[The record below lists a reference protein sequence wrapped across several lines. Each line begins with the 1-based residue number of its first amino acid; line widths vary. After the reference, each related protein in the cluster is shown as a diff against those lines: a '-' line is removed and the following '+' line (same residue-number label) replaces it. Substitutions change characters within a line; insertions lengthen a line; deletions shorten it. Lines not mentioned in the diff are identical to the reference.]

1 LISWKDCSKTLFP
14 CQEFPCGIKKQ
25 PGCSRSRVSFC
36 NSALFIFGEKFN
48 QTISEIYLMSI
59 LNAFSPTSYKLKSIA
74 TGAEFDD
81 SGWLLDAPD
90 ELKPGLIRA
99 VYEHKKLPLYPDEFG
114 LYKFAAW
121 LPVQRLLK
129 GSSAP
134 VTYRSEGLARALG
147 LENLWITFSGYW
159 PEKGAM
165 MKTCAFKETEAYSV
179 CGRMH
184 GHEKKVLVVASAGN
198 TSRSFARVCSDNN
211 IPLLLCMPEDNI
223 GSMWFD
229 SPVADHV
236 KLVVSRTGS
245 DYYDA
250 IHLSAQACKNP
261 HFFPEGGAK
270 NIARRDGMGTTVLSA
285 VTTIGEI
292 PEYYYQA
299 IGSGTGAIAAWEAN
313 LRFLDDGRFGNRKM
327 KLMVS
332 QNEPFLPIYD
342 AWKARSRQLL
352 PLSDDTARS
361 QVAEINAKV
370 LSNRRP
376 PYSLAGG
383 LFDALLDSGGD
394 VLKAT
399 NEQAALAA
407 EIFQQTEGIDIHP
420 AAAIATATLIK
431 CVQQKTIDR
440 QALIMLNITGGGE
453 DKFKQE
459 KALHYLKP
467 SLVFDVNT
475 GDAEVAEKL
484 NALFG
489 F

>member
-1 LISWKDCSKTLFP
+1 MQKLQHTPLLQAF
-14 CQEFPCGIKKQ
+14 
-25 PGCSRSRVSFC
+25 
-36 NSALFIFGEKFN
+36 FIFGKKFN
-48 QTISEIYLMSI
+48 QTLSFCYFMSV
-59 LNAFSPTSYKLKSIA
+59 LNAFSPTSYRLKSMA

-81 SGWLLDAPD
+81 SGWLLDAPA
-90 ELKPGLIRA
+90 ELQPGLIRA
-99 VYEHKKLPLYPDEFG
+99 VYEPKNLQLYPQEFG

-134 VTYRSEGLARALG
+134 VTYRSEGLAGSLG
-147 LENLWITFSGYW
+147 LGNLWITFSGYW
-159 PEKGAM
+159 PERGAL

-184 GHEKKVLVVASAGN
+184 GDENKVLVVASAGN

-229 SPVADHV
+229 APVGDHV
-236 KLVVSRTGS
+236 KLIVTRRGS

-250 IHLSAQACKNP
+250 IHLSAQACKNR

-292 PEYYYQA
+292 PEYYFQA

-313 LRFLDDGRFGNRKM
+313 LRFLEDGRFGNRKM

-342 AWKARSRQLL
+342 AWKVRSRQLL

-370 LSNRRP
+370 LSNRKP

-394 VLKAT
+394 VLKAN
-399 NEQAALAA
+399 NEEAARAA
-407 EIFQQTEGIDIHP
+407 EMFQQQEGIDIHP
-420 AAAIATATLIK
+420 AAAVATATLIK
-431 CVQQKTIDR
+431 CVEQKTIDPD
-440 QALIMLNITGGGE
+440 ALIMLNITGGGE
-453 DKFKQE
+453 EKFKQE
-459 KALHYLKP
+459 KELHYLKP
-467 SLVFDVNT
+467 SLVFDVNASDT
-475 GDAEVAEKL
+475 EVAERL